1 MPPTDPQSYFL
12 QQGILGVI
20 IVVLSAFIM
29 WLLKR
34 LDDRDK
40 TIETRDQMILSLQEK
55 RVLDYKENS
64 EKIINTSNSLL
75 TGMQSLKEAASS
87 QTNAITK
94 MLDNFMGRQT

>member
-1 MPPTDPQSYFL
+1 M
-12 QQGILGVI
+12 
-20 IVVLSAFIM
+20 LSAFIM